1 MAVLP
6 RIAFAGVLV
15 PLSLLAAGTSLAFTL
30 TGCAKALSEPQPTND
45 LGSSV
50 GRSTTASIHRVAPL
64 RGRQGS
70 SQGSTRRSGPQNQGP
85 SATELGGLTVSPAR
99 VRAPVFAFGLGQD
112 GTSDGM
118 SNLTGLSGLSNGAV
132 EDLLPEGARP
142 LDKNGLC
149 PPDMASVD
157 DLYCIDRYE
166 ASLVELTDDGLELPW
181 PHYLPVEGHVVRAVS
196 EKGVKPQG
204 YISEK
209 QAIDACGRS
218 GKRLCKPSE
227 WRKACKGPENLRYGY
242 GNEDEAKRCN
252 NYGLSPVT
260 RFWGMNNGGADL
272 SVQANWDNR
281 RMNAPELNQMPQ
293 TLSNT
298 GDHEGCTNGYGVY
311 DMVGNIHEW
320 VDDPE
325 GTFQGGYFQDTK
337 LNGEGCNYRTDAHAA
352 WYHDYSTGFRC
363 CADVAQ

>member
-15 PLSLLAAGTSLAFTL
+15 PLSLLVVGTSLAFTL
-30 TGCAKALSEPQPTND
+30 TGCASDWKRGALSESQPGASGPTN
-45 LGSSV
+45 GPNGKASV
-50 GRSTTASIHRVAPL
+50 HRPLVAA
-64 RGRQGS
+64 RARFNRANG
-70 SQGSTRRSGPQNQGP
+70 TNGPT
-85 SATELGGLTVSPAR
+85 STELGALTVSPAR
-99 VRAPVFAFGLGQD
+99 LRAPFFAFGSATGDGRSSDDALGSLG
-112 GTSDGM
+112 GTP
-118 SNLTGLSGLSNGAV
+118 L

-166 ASLVELTDDGLELPW
+166 ASLVELTEDGLELPW
-181 PHYLPVEGHVVRAVS
+181 PHYLSVEGHVVRAVS

-227 WRKACKGPENLRYGY
+227 WRKACKGPESLRYGY

-260 RFWGMNNGGADL
+260 RFWGTSSGDL

-293 TLSNT
+293 TLSKT

-325 GTFQGGYFQDTK
+325 GTFLGGYFQDTK
-337 LNGEGCNYRTDAHAA
+337 LNGEGCGYRTDAHAA

-363 CADVAQ
+363 CGDVGQ

>member
-15 PLSLLAAGTSLAFTL
+15 PLSLLVVGTSLAFTV
-30 TGCAKALSEPQPTND
+30 TGCAKALSEPSDATGITTGASTNTRSS
-45 LGSSV
+45 GS
-50 GRSTTASIHRVAPL
+50 SIHRVAA
-64 RGRQGS
+64 RGRS
-70 SQGSTRRSGPQNQGP
+70 SRTANGLGP
-85 SATELGGLTVSPAR
+85 SSTELGALTVSPAR
-99 VRAPVFAFGLGQD
+99 VRAPIFAFGAF
-112 GTSDGM
+112 GTS
-118 SNLTGLSGLSNGAV
+118 TSGAGVGSDSVGSLGGTAL

-166 ASLVELTDDGLELPW
+166 ASLVELTEDGLELPW

-209 QAIDACGRS
+209 QSIEACGRS

-260 RFWGMNNGGADL
+260 RFWGMSGDL

-281 RMNAPELNQMPQ
+281 RMNAPELNQMGQ
-293 TLSNT
+293 TLSGT
-298 GDHEGCTNGYGVY
+298 GDHDDCSNGYGVY

-325 GTFQGGYFQDTK
+325 GTFLGGYFQDTK

-363 CADVAQ
+363 CGDVGQ